1 MDLTAKFGMT
11 RTVQNLVDE
20 VRRMTTDVAVPYR
33 TSDDAIAS
41 LVNDYFVELQRLR
54 PDAFVPFSQNMTL
67 PTVTPATFDSAWP
80 VADLFYKAGVYHVV
94 GNIELQDDE
103 HVLSQR
109 AEALLSKSL
118 AMLQDH
124 Q

>member
-1 MDLTAKFGMT
+1 MVKSDMA

-20 VRRMTTDVAVPYR
+20 VRRLLIDVTVPYR
-33 TSDDAIAS
+33 TSDEAIAS
-41 LVNDYFVELQRLR
+41 LITDYLTELFRLR
-54 PDAFVPFSQNMTL
+54 PDAYVPYSTNRVL
-67 PTVTPATFDSAWP
+67 PTITPANFSDSWP
-80 VADLFYKAGVYHVV
+80 VPDQFYKAGVYHVV
-94 GNIELQDDE
+94 GNVELQDDE

-109 AEALLSKSL
+109 AEMMINKSL